1 MSSSVVCP
9 KCGATTD
16 ARAAT
21 CGGCGVDLL
30 AAFEGRAWGRKSPAK
45 SATAKRRGGRFA
57 WLVLPGALA
66 AGLGSA
72 VFLRGLWVLKGPSS
86 GRPLPERVFVDRA
99 NRFAFTPPS
108 GWRLELLEEPSG
120 SLRRAV
126 RLTRGQTV
134 VEVCVG
140 EPSAAD
146 APDAELLKRAFDG
159 AELSLGTAEASR
171 LDGLSARLLEASGGR
186 AYLPS
191 PEAGRKASDLHA
203 PAPAY
208 ESVEPAALVLAAR
221 DASSAFVVRAISEK
235 SRLAA
240 DRPEI
245 ERFLASFRVLDRPW
259 RP

>member
-9 KCGATTD
+9 KCGETTD
-16 ARAAT
+16 ARAEI
-21 CGGCGVDLL
+21 CGRCGVDLL
-30 AAFEGRAWGRKSPAK
+30 AAFEGRAWGRKSPARQ
-45 SATAKRRGGRFA
+45 TARRKAARLG
-57 WLVLPGALA
+57 WLLLPGALA
-66 AGLGSA
+66 AGLGAA
-72 VFLRGLWVLKGPSS
+72 VFLRGLWVLKGPSAGGS
-86 GRPLPERVFVDRA
+86 LPERVFVDRA

-108 GWRLELLEEPSG
+108 GWRLELLDEPAG
-120 SLRRAV
+120 RLRRAV

-159 AELSLGTAEASR
+159 TELTLSGSEAAS
-171 LDGLSARLLEASGGR
+171 LDGLSGRLLEASGGR
-186 AYLPS
+186 TYLPS
-191 PEAGRKASDLHA
+191 PEAGRRITDLHA
-203 PAPAY
+203 AAPAY

-235 SRLAA
+235 GRLAA

-245 ERFLASFRVLDRPW
+245 ERLLASFRVLDRPW